1 MDWDEI
7 RRISTHPLVTIGAH
21 TVNHYNLKRLSAD
34 KARREIADAP
44 RIIEMETGLRPRHM
58 AYPYG
63 YLAAVGE
70 REVKLAAEAGFASAV
85 TTRHGVLSPGHARHL
100 HALPRIS
107 LNGRYQNVAHVRTML
122 SGITTP
128 IANAGRRVV
137 TV

>member
-1 MDWDEI
+1 
-7 RRISTHPLVTIGAH
+7 
-21 TVNHYNLKRLSAD
+21 
-34 KARREIADAP
+34 
-44 RIIEMETGLRPRHM
+44 
-58 AYPYG
+58 
-63 YLAAVGE
+63 VGE